1 MSRILNTLKQID
13 AYNNYSHDD
22 KGLGELFADVF
33 PHKCRYNITTK
44 SWFIYDGKRWIE
56 DKESM
61 RVSMYAKEF
70 AKQLYQYANEIKYPE
85 LAEEYKKFAKKLGSL
100 TKRKTMLEDARDK
113 YHISNEKLDVDNYLF
128 NCQNGTFNLKTFK
141 LQHHNPN
148 DLISKISNVIYD
160 EKTTSNKFHKFIGE
174 VMENNQEK
182 IEYLQKILGYSL
194 TGDTSQEEFYIFYG
208 PSTRNGKTTLIEAY
222 SNTLG
227 NTQGYSISL
236 NPESLASKQFINGS
250 QASGDIAKLKGY
262 RFVNANEA
270 PQNMIFNAN
279 LLKKLTG
286 RDTITARQIYQE
298 EFDFKPSLK
307 LFFNT
312 NYLPI
317 IGDNTLFTSDRVKVI
332 TFNKHFKE
340 NEQNKNLKNELKEH
354 DTISEI
360 FNWGIEGLKKFNKE
374 GLKPPKDIL
383 KDTNEY
389 KILSDKIGNFIKEC
403 LVYTGKNEKA
413 KDVYEV
419 YKKWNLD
426 NGYGFENKDMFYT
439 QLKSKNIF
447 ALHGTVKG
455 KTQHNVVVGYEIK
468 QYINSN

>member
-22 KGLGELFADVF
+22 KRLGELFADGF

-182 IEYLQKILGYSL
+182 IE
-194 TGDTSQEEFYIFYG
+194 
-208 PSTRNGKTTLIEAY
+208 
-222 SNTLG
+222 
-227 NTQGYSISL
+227 
-236 NPESLASKQFINGS
+236 
-250 QASGDIAKLKGY
+250 
-262 RFVNANEA
+262 
-270 PQNMIFNAN
+270 
-279 LLKKLTG
+279 
-286 RDTITARQIYQE
+286 
-298 EFDFKPSLK
+298 
-307 LFFNT
+307 
-312 NYLPI
+312 
-317 IGDNTLFTSDRVKVI
+317 
-332 TFNKHFKE
+332 
-340 NEQNKNLKNELKEH
+340 
-354 DTISEI
+354 
-360 FNWGIEGLKKFNKE
+360 
-374 GLKPPKDIL
+374 
-383 KDTNEY
+383 
-389 KILSDKIGNFIKEC
+389 
-403 LVYTGKNEKA
+403 
-413 KDVYEV
+413 
-419 YKKWNLD
+419 
-426 NGYGFENKDMFYT
+426 
-439 QLKSKNIF
+439 
-447 ALHGTVKG
+447 
-455 KTQHNVVVGYEIK
+455 
-468 QYINSN
+468 